1 MLEDIKVLRKEL
13 HKHPELSGQEFET
26 AKRILK
32 FIKTHY
38 DTKIIENLGGTGI
51 AAIYEFG
58 KGPTVMIRC
67 ELDALPI
74 AEPNTFHY
82 KSLNEG
88 VSHKCGHDGH
98 MAMVA
103 GLIFW
108 LKNQTHLKGKVI
120 LLFQPAEETG
130 KGADDVLKAPRFSE
144 LQPDYIFA
152 LHNIPGAPMHQI
164 IPIQNNF
171 SPAVQSIAIYLN
183 GKVSHACEPERGINP
198 ALAISKIVTAFS
210 ALNVTNPDDENFTLF
225 TPVHI
230 NMGEVAY
237 GISAGVGEVHYT
249 FRTWKENRMTNLKT
263 QINQTLEEISISE
276 RINFKVDWF
285 DYFPAS
291 VNNNFCN
298 EVIIKSAKQN
308 KFDIKDN
315 ALPFK
320 FGEDFGWFSQEY
332 QVAMFGLGSGINTPA
347 LHHADYDFP
356 EELLTTGIKM
366 FQSIIEELLT

>member
-1 MLEDIKVLRKEL
+1 MLEHIKALRREL
-13 HKHPELSGQEFET
+13 HRYPELSGQEINT
-26 AKRILK
+26 AKRICT

-38 DTKIIENLGGTGI
+38 DTEILENLGGTGV

-58 KGPTVMIRC
+58 EGATVMIRC

-74 AEPNTFHY
+74 AEPNTFNY
-82 KSLNEG
+82 KSVNQG

-108 LKNQTHLKGKVI
+108 LKSQINLKGKVI

-130 KGADDVLKAPRFSE
+130 RGAESVLKDFRFSE
-144 LQPDYIFA
+144 LKPDYIFA
-152 LHNIPGAPMHQI
+152 LHNIPNAPMHQI

-171 SPAVQSIAIYLN
+171 SPAVQSIAIYLK

-198 ALAISKIVTAFS
+198 AVAISKIVNAFN
-210 ALNVTNPDDENFTLF
+210 ALNIVNSSDENFTLF

-237 GISAGVGEVHYT
+237 GISAGIGEVHYT
-249 FRTWKENRMTNLKT
+249 FRTWKEDRMRILKNK
-263 QINQTLEEISISE
+263 INEVLEAISVSE
-276 RINFKVDWF
+276 GIECTVDWF

-291 VNNNFCN
+291 INTNFCN
-298 EVIIKSAKQN
+298 EIVIKSAEKN
-308 KFDIKDN
+308 KFDIKEN
-315 ALPFK
+315 PAPFK
-320 FGEDFGWFSQEY
+320 FGEDFGWFSQDY
-332 QVAMFGLGSGINTPA
+332 QVAMFGLGSGVNTPA

-356 EELLTTGIKM
+356 EELLDTGMKM
-366 FQSIIEELLT
+366 FQGIIEELLG